1 MTEILRLGFAGLG
14 MAAGCLIPEI
24 SQLPYIKLTAAADLR
39 PQAREKFKRDFNTAA
54 FESVEELC
62 ESPNVDAIY
71 IATPHEFHAR
81 HTIVAAE
88 NHKHVIVEKPMA
100 LSIEEC

>member
-1 MTEILRLGFAGLG
+1 MMETLQLGFAGLG
-14 MAAGCLIPEI
+14 MAAGRLIPEI

-62 ESPNVDAIY
+62 QSPNVDAIY
-71 IATPHEFHAR
+71 VATPHEFHAA
-81 HTIVAAE
+81 HTIAALK
-88 NHKHVIVEKPMA
+88 NRKHVIVEKPMA
-100 LSIEEC
+100 V